1 MQMLRDHGQ
10 EGGLGMTTAEPT
22 WRRVKKAVSELRDG
36 QLTDLVRDL
45 YRLSDENAAFLHAR
59 LLHDVELV
67 QTLEPYKQRIQKAVS
82 PRKPWKQYVRLSEG
96 RKAISDYKKA
106 NGNVRD
112 LLALMSYYVQCGN
125 DFTLEFGDIDEA
137 FYDSLCS
144 MVEQIKDL
152 LLAEQSSELALEF
165 LLLLEHEFQRIDGQ
179 IGWGYPDQ
187 VGDQVEELRQNFGL
201 RATLDT

>member
-1 MQMLRDHGQ
+1 MLRDHGQ

-45 YRLSDENAAFLHAR
+45 HRLSDENAAFLHAR

>member
-82 PRKPWKQYVRLSEG
+82 PRNPWKQYVRLSEG

>member
-1 MQMLRDHGQ
+1 MLRDHGQ

-82 PRKPWKQYVRLSEG
+82 PRNPWKQYVRLSEG

>member
-1 MQMLRDHGQ
+1 MLRDHGQ

-45 YRLSDENAAFLHAR
+45 YRLSDENAAFLPAR

-82 PRKPWKQYVRLSEG
+82 PRNPWKQYVRLSEG